1 MSNRSWGRTVGLIAL
16 CSSMLGGCGR
26 SEADP
31 RVAPPL
37 VRVTTAGAAGDAQRQ
52 LTGVVA
58 ARVQS
63 DLGFRVDGKVI
74 ERLVDAGPPLE
85 CSNYI
90 RGAGY
95 A

>member
-52 LTGVVA
+52 LTGVVG